1 MLIHRHRKKPEKT
14 EIYVS
19 FRLKKEI
26 EKEIQKAPPDCR
38 QMAVGRRFL
47 MRMVL
52 AKGFEPPTHGLGNR
66 RSIH

>member
-26 EKEIQKAPPDCR
+26 EKEIQKRRPTA
-38 QMAVGRRFL
+38 GRWQSGGAF
-47 MRMVL
+47 
-52 AKGFEPPTHGLGNR
+52 
-66 RSIH
+66 

>member
-26 EKEIQKAPPDCR
+26 EKEIQKRRPPAR
-38 QMAVGRRFL
+38 RRPSGRAVC
-47 MRMVL
+47 
-52 AKGFEPPTHGLGNR
+52 
-66 RSIH
+66 